1 MPNSSIQIQ
10 LKLFAVYQEA
20 LGLSEMQQQL
30 PSGTTAIQAL
40 DRLIAQYPA
49 LASWR
54 SITRLG
60 VNLNFVE
67 PDTVLQ
73 DGDELVLIP
82 PVSGG

>member
-1 MPNSSIQIQ
+1 MKNPSIQIQ

-20 LGLSEMQQQL
+20 LGLSEIQQQL
-30 PSGTTAIQAL
+30 PIGTTAIQAL
-40 DRLIAQYPA
+40 DQLIAQYPD
-49 LASWR
+49 LARWR